1 MRWTQRSLLVVAF
14 GAAANL
20 ALSFGPNVVPTVVS
34 IAIVWCTTVLLA
46 VIAVAYAYDQTV
58 TARER
63 ADRER
68 GRLAAELRKLR
79 GIAWVSADREHQRA
93 SLEIWKSATDRVVT
107 FGFGMTELAHD
118 EDLIAKTVARGI
130 DIDVIKVDPV
140 WLLEHPAIADN
151 IERYYDRDAG
161 FIGRVVAAH
170 QRLEQIAAKV
180 NEGEGGRLRIHVFS
194 TTVQYSGTVRDPG
207 TDEAQGYV
215 EFHLYRRSVER
226 IGIGVR
232 QYESDDEW
240 NPPLLQHVLGSL
252 SLAVGYEVVDLRRAP
267 PLGAGGEC
275 DILP

>member
-20 ALSFGPNVVPTVVS
+20 ALSFVPNVVPPAVS
-34 IAIVWCTTVLLA
+34 IAIVWCTTVALA
-46 VIAVAYAYDQTV
+46 VIAVAYVYDQTV
-58 TARER
+58 AARER

-79 GIAWVSADREHQRA
+79 GIAWVSADREHQSA
-93 SLEIWKSATDRVVT
+93 SLEIWKSATERVVV
-107 FGFGMTELAHD
+107 FGFGMTALAHD
-118 EDLIAKTVARGI
+118 EDLIAKTVARDI

-140 WLLEHPAIADN
+140 WLVERPAIAAN

-161 FIGRVVAAH
+161 FIDRVVTAH
-170 QRLEQIAAKV
+170 RRLEQIAAKV
-180 NEGEGGRLRIHVFS
+180 NEGEGGRMRIHVFGS
-194 TTVQYSGTVRDPG
+194 TVQYSGAVRDPG
-207 TDEAQGYV
+207 TPEAQGYV
-215 EFHLYRRSVER
+215 EFHLFRRSVER

-252 SLAVGYEVVDLRRAP
+252 SLAVGYDVVATRRP
-267 PLGAGGEC
+267 PALSRGDEG
-275 DILP
+275 DIVN